1 MSEHRLDEEV
11 PRPALDNYD
20 SVFFFLVKADH
31 SVLSLLL
38 LFFFFFIMAHMTL
51 LR

>member
-20 SVFFFLVKADH
+20 SVFFFFGESRPLRP
-31 SVLSLLL
+31 LSIAS
-38 LFFFFFIMAHMTL
+38 FFFFFIMAHMTL